1 MAGSRCVVAR
11 ERRRLIKGARCYHAR
26 LGGAKRVQRRGPRWL
41 PGGPGLGKVPFVTI
55 VLSSRQR
62 QYLKSLGH
70 HLSPVVHMGHQ
81 GVTDQLSAETERGLA
96 AHELI
101 KVKLGEHAPGDRHA
115 LAEALA
121 KHTQASVVQV
131 IGRVALLYR
140 SRPVDPTI
148 VLPREAGAPPPPK
161 APKEDAAPARA
172 SKGKKAAGKKG
183 GDKAPAR
190 KTPTRKAAKAA
201 APEETPDT
209 WLADDG
215 D

>member
-1 MAGSRCVVAR
+1 MT
-11 ERRRLIKGARCYHAR
+11 K
-26 LGGAKRVQRRGPRWL
+26 
-41 PGGPGLGKVPFVTI
+41 

-121 KHTQASVVQV
+121 KDTQASVVQV

-140 SRPVDPTI
+140 GRPVDPKI
-148 VLPREAGAPPPPK
+148 VLPRDAGAPAAPKPPK
-161 APKEDAAPARA
+161 PPKEEAATEKGAKGKTGAKKGPA
-172 SKGKKAAGKKG
+172 KKAAPRKK
-183 GDKAPAR
+183 P
-190 KTPTRKAAKAA
+190 KAAE
-201 APEETPDT
+201 PEETPDT